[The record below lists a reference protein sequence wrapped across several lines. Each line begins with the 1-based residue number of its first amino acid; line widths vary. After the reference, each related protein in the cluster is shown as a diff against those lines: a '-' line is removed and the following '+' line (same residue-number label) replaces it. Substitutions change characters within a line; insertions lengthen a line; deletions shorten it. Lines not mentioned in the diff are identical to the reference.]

1 MINGKNMRKGYDD
14 RAAIG
19 KRLRRLSHAID
30 YDARRLYKANGIKF
44 EQRWFGVI
52 NQLMRKGSM
61 SVQDISQALGITHV
75 SVSQTRKS
83 LEAAGY
89 IISCADK
96 NDARRR
102 LLILTKAGHA
112 LIDQASPIWEALN
125 ETSLELNKE
134 TDGIV
139 LALDKLDAALSS
151 KSLYERPL
159 QRLKN
164 ELT

>member
-1 MINGKNMRKGYDD
+1 MRKGYDD

-52 NQLMRKGSM
+52 NQLMRNGSM

-96 NDARRR
+96 TDARRR
-102 LLILTKAGHA
+102 LLSLTKAGHA
-112 LIDQASPIWEALN
+112 LIDQASPIWDALN
-125 ETSLELNKE
+125 KTSIDLNKE
-134 TDGIV
+134 AGDIV
-139 LALDKLDAALSS
+139 LALDKLDTALSS
-151 KSLYERPL
+151 KSLYERAFA
-159 QRLKN
+159 KIKK
-164 ELT
+164 